1 MACFDDPMVNRTSC
15 SCHFNDLFFFVL
27 ERAEKTSRASSSSHP
42 STSSSQLLYKE
53 NSKKQAPMN
62 SKQPITF
69 LSKPNL
75 NELLKSEEKLSPS
88 VGLQSLISVSS
99 KTPKQPFVSENNQ
112 GPPKLSS
119 LKAVRPMGRLMLN
132 HSVNLPKNLNESL
145 VVSSPELDNKT
156 MTWTDMKFTK
166 TGYKEKS
173 GWKISDKS
181 FPTQFPTQSANF
193 PNDIKMKDQLK
204 QNSSRLPTAQDQG
217 VTDKAGK
224 FLLAP
229 PVKMN
234 LPSSSGFKPQ
244 VTSPSL
250 WLKTFPSQ
258 QLISQNEDKVIE
270 NGIKALQRKLQA
282 PLEIS
287 AVAKSIPG
295 CGRRLCKER
304 PNTQQAK
311 TRETIGNRGKET
323 FIAFCFCSYLQMC
336 GIVRRTDWIGQFS
349 HQVW

>member
-1 MACFDDPMVNRTSC
+1 MACFDDPMVNKTSC
-15 SCHFNDLFFFVL
+15 SCHFNDLYFFFL
-27 ERAEKTSRASSSSHP
+27 EPAEKTSRASSSSHP
-42 STSSSQLLYKE
+42 STSSSDLHYKE
-53 NSKKQAPMN
+53 NSKKQSPMN

-69 LSKPNL
+69 QSKPNL
-75 NELLKSEEKLSPS
+75 NGLLKAEEKLSPS
-88 VGLQSLISVSS
+88 VDLQSLISVSS
-99 KTPKQPFVSENNQ
+99 KTRKKPFVSENNQ

-119 LKAVRPMGRLMLN
+119 LKAVRPIGRLMLN
-132 HSVNLPKNLNESL
+132 QSVNLTKNLNESR
-145 VVSSPELDNKT
+145 VVSSHELDNKT
-156 MTWTDMKFTK
+156 MTETDMNFTK
-166 TGYKEKS
+166 TSYKENS
-173 GWKISDKS
+173 GWKISHKFLPAQTDL
-181 FPTQFPTQSANF
+181 SANF

-204 QNSSRLPTAQDQG
+204 QNASRLPTAQDQG

-224 FLLAP
+224 FMLAP

-234 LPSSSGFKPQ
+234 LPSSSVFKPQ
-244 VTSPSL
+244 VTSPSQ

-323 FIAFCFCSYLQMC
+323 FIAFCLCNYLEMC
-336 GIVRRTDWIGQFS
+336 EIVRRTD
-349 HQVW
+349 

>member
-1 MACFDDPMVNRTSC
+1 MACFDDPMVNKKSC
-15 SCHFNDLFFFVL
+15 SCHFNDLYFFFS
-27 ERAEKTSRASSSSHP
+27 EPAEKTSTAPSSSDP
-42 STSSSQLLYKE
+42 STSSSELHYKE
-53 NSKKQAPMN
+53 NSRKQAPMT

-69 LSKPNL
+69 QSKPNL
-75 NELLKSEEKLSPS
+75 NELLKAKENLSPS
-88 VGLQSLISVSS
+88 ARLQSLLFVSS

-119 LKAVRPMGRLMLN
+119 LKAVRPIGRLMLN
-132 HSVNLPKNLNESL
+132 QSVNLARNLNESR
-145 VVSSPELDNKT
+145 VVSSHELDNKT
-156 MTWTDMKFTK
+156 MTGTDMNFTK
-166 TGYKEKS
+166 TSYKEKS
-173 GWKISDKS
+173 GWKVSHK
-181 FPTQFPTQSANF
+181 FLPTQTGVSANF
-193 PNDIKMKDQLK
+193 PDDIKMNDHLK
-204 QNSSRLPTAQDQG
+204 QNASRLPTAQDQ
-217 VTDKAGK
+217 VVIDKAGK
-224 FLLAP
+224 FMLAP
-229 PVKMN
+229 PVNMN
-234 LPSSSGFKPQ
+234 LQSSSGFKPQ

-323 FIAFCFCSYLQMC
+323 FIAFCLCSYLEMC
-336 GIVRRTDWIGQFS
+336 EIVRRTD
-349 HQVW
+349 